1 MEEYFT
7 AELER
12 RIEECEEQQHEVLE
26 KALKESRQHH
36 EALIQVEQK
45 KAQEA
50 NICAEVYVFKYNA
63 EFTRRSSQKEPSE
76 VPGAT
81 KTPKSKENLNVFDFM
96 ERPEKNSSLAS
107 SHEAETG
114 SEIDDITTESEL
126 LENKWGE
133 RDPYMHSMPRPGPR
147 RWPTSD
153 AASSNEEG
161 SNVIMFP
168 PRAGS
173 NDMGHNQLGNYLSM
187 SGFTPMFEERESRTA
202 RRQKLGS
209 AGNVLR
215 GTLFWQPPASTA
227 EADLYKSLRDSGWR
241 PTYVWT
247 TGKYQY
253 ALSYC

>member
-147 RWPTSD
+147 RWPARTCSYLTPHSLQLRQDERNQAFLAPHGRGRAWDLGKEVQMMGVQYPHLCGWGGSVSREGVGADAVRGSGSRREDRISLTEGKSD
-153 AASSNEEG
+153 
-161 SNVIMFP
+161 FL
-168 PRAGS
+168 
-173 NDMGHNQLGNYLSM
+173 DCLSLLP
-187 SGFTPMFEERESRTA
+187 S
-202 RRQKLGS
+202 
-209 AGNVLR
+209 
-215 GTLFWQPPASTA
+215 
-227 EADLYKSLRDSGWR
+227 
-241 PTYVWT
+241 
-247 TGKYQY
+247 
-253 ALSYC
+253 